1 MQTRSTINI
10 VIIGAGDIAR
20 KRHVPAIQIA
30 TNGVLYGIFDTSVER
45 THQWAEEY
53 NTKPFDTFDAVLQ
66 DPDVDAV
73 LISTPPI
80 AHVPLSVAAIEA
92 GKHVLLEKPM
102 ATSVEEARKIV
113 TALEKRPDI
122 KFMMLHIQRF
132 YDPHQK
138 AKELLERGEIGKL
151 LTIRSFL
158 CNADKTLLQGIKKT
172 PWHNSLHN
180 VGIHR
185 LDLMRWL
192 VGDDVKEV
200 FCHRSCLL
208 DTAGADDHTVGIL
221 QYEHGVVGT
230 MICSRTSFNGEDRST
245 ILTGTDGTITT
256 YARQHE
262 VLVEKLNGERQY
274 YDFPTAHPQSYLEL
288 TNAHERFFQCILDDT
303 PSPISAN
310 DGVESIRILSALDR
324 SDAERRW
331 VSLSEF

>member
-1 MQTRSTINI
+1 MQDRSAVNI
-10 VIIGAGDIAR
+10 VIVGAGDIAR
-20 KRHVPAIQIA
+20 KRHIPAIQKA
-30 TNGVLYGIFDTSVER
+30 PSGVLYGFYDTNAER
-45 THQWAEEY
+45 ARQWAAEFGTRAFE
-53 NTKPFDTFDAVLQ
+53 TLDAVLQ
-66 DPDVDAV
+66 DPAVDAV
-73 LISTPPI
+73 LISTPPV
-80 AHVPLSVAAIEA
+80 AHVPLAVAAIEA

-102 ATSVEEARKIV
+102 AATVEEARQIE
-113 TALEKRPDI
+113 TALAAHPEV

-138 AKELLERGEIGKL
+138 AKELLDRGEIGRL

-158 CNADKTLLQGIKKT
+158 CNSDKTLLQGIKKT

-192 VGDDVKEV
+192 VGDEVKEV

-208 DTAGADDHTVGIL
+208 DTVGADDHTIGIL
-221 QYEHGVVGT
+221 QYQSGVVGT

-245 ILTGTDGTITT
+245 VLIGTGGTITT

-262 VLVEKLNGERQY
+262 VLVEKLNGERQT
-274 YDFPTAHPQSYLEL
+274 YDFPTAHPQACLEL
-288 TNAHERFFQCILDDT
+288 TDAHERFFRCILENT
-303 PSPISAN
+303 PSPIPAR

>member
-1 MQTRSTINI
+1 MQNRSAVNI

-20 KRHVPAIQIA
+20 KRHIPAIQKA
-30 TNGVLYGIFDTSVER
+30 PNGVLYGFYDTNAER
-45 THQWAEEY
+45 AHQWADEFGTRAFE
-53 NTKPFDTFDAVLQ
+53 TLDAVLQ
-66 DPDVDAV
+66 DPEVDAV
-73 LISTPPI
+73 LISTPPVV
-80 AHVPLSVAAIEA
+80 HVPLSVAAIEA

-102 ATSVEEARKIV
+102 ATTVEEARQIEA
-113 TALEKRPDI
+113 ALAAHPDV

-132 YDPHQK
+132 YAPHQK
-138 AKELLERGEIGKL
+138 AKELLDRGEIGKL

-158 CNADKTLLQGIKKT
+158 CNSDKTLLQGIKKT

-208 DTAGADDHTVGIL
+208 DTVGADDHTIGIL
-221 QYEHGVVGT
+221 QYENGVVGT

-245 ILTGTDGTITT
+245 VLIGTGGTITT

-274 YDFPTAHPQSYLEL
+274 YDFPSAHPQAYLEL
-288 TNAHERFFQCILDDT
+288 TDAHERFFQCILDNT
-303 PSPISAN
+303 PSPISAR
-310 DGVESIRILSALDR
+310 DGEESIRILSALDR